1 MPDMEENTPETE
13 ESIEEFG
20 PIELEMA
27 VDPSESVE
35 TPVDATLS
43 ISGVAADAK
52 ATGDAIA
59 DLSADLSALMD
70 SVGVSVPDT
79 NGVYVLKATVS
90 NGTVTYEWS
99 EA

>member
-1 MPDMEENTPETE
+1 MATRRQVPEISLTVNAAE
-13 ESIEEFG
+13 TVQA
-20 PIELEMA
+20 PI
-27 VDPSESVE
+27 DDS
-35 TPVDATLS
+35 LS
-43 ISGVAADAK
+43 IAGMAADAK

-70 SVGVSVPDT
+70 TVGVSVPDT